1 MGKAATKLPDKVFEH
16 IQMNAGILMSTFDP
30 ETWAISATGII
41 GATSGGI
48 NFTDTPSYVDYG
60 DDIDN
65 CPKNT
70 KELKEIESRE
80 IKISGTYVSVTPT
93 QIKSLAAAADLDSS
107 KAVITPRN
115 TLSDADFEDIWFV
128 GDYGKGGMIAINLKN
143 ALSTTGF
150 ALQTT
155 DKAKGTF
162 AFEYTAH
169 YTLDDADTVPYTVY
183 IKEGAA

>member
-1 MGKAATKLPDKVFEH
+1 MGKAATKLPEKVFEH
-16 IQMNAGILMSTFDP
+16 IQMNAGILLSTFDP
-30 ETWAISATGII
+30 ETWAISASNII
-41 GATSGGI
+41 GATSGGV

-60 DDIDN
+60 EDIDN

-80 IKISGTYVSVTPT
+80 IKISGTYVSVTAA
-93 QIKSLAAAADLDSS
+93 QIKDLVGAADLDST
-107 KAVITPRN
+107 KAIITPRT
-115 TLSDADFEDIWFV
+115 TLSDSDFSDIWFV
-128 GDYGKGGMIAINLKN
+128 GDYGNGGFIAINLKN

-183 IKEGAA
+183 VKEGA